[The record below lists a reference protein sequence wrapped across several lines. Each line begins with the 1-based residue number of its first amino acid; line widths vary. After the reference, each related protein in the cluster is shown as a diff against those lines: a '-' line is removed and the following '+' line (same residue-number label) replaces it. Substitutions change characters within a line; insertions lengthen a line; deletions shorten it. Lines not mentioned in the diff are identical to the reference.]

1 MNYLLDTHILIWM
14 MDDSKNLSNKAREIV
29 SNEKNTLY
37 YSVASLWEIAI
48 KKRAKGDKFNY
59 TAVKFLH
66 DCEQC
71 KIHRLPIRDHNVLAY
86 ENLPDI
92 HSDPFDCM
100 LVAQA
105 KSEGMFLMTHDRKLE
120 AFGREVMI
128 V

>member
-1 MNYLLDTHILIWM
+1 MKILLDTHIIIWYLDGCM
-14 MDDSKNLSNKAREIV
+14 RLTDDAVQMIEDENNEI
-29 SNEKNTLY
+29 Y

-48 KKRAKGDKFNY
+48 KNRKHKETFPRM
-59 TAVKFLH
+59 AVEILH
-66 DCEQC
+66 FIEHCGF
-71 KIHRLPIRDHNVLAY
+71 IRLPIRDHNVLAY

-105 KSEGMFLMTHDRKLE
+105 KSEGMFLMTHDKKLE